1 VVSEQ
6 QGASQ
11 PSDQPVSSELAS
23 VASVSAALPE
33 TTALDSMAG
42 DVAEIETALKKL
54 DGNASPMCDACRIA
68 WAASTD
74 SAERVALLSCSHP

>member
-1 VVSEQ
+1 MVSEQ
-6 QGASQ
+6 QGANQ
-11 PSDQPVSSELAS
+11 PPDQPASSELAS

-54 DGNASPMCDACRIA
+54 DGNASPMCDACQIA

-74 SAERVALLSCSHP
+74 SAQRVALLSCIHP